1 MLNKLPTLAHLM
13 RTLQK
18 MPYIT
23 SKNLCRITS
32 YFLELN
38 EEQTM
43 AFCTV
48 LLKAKKDIVHCT
60 TCFSWCERKH
70 ECIFCLSKKRDQSI
84 VCLVE
89 NWHDLLAIENT
100 EGFNGVYHVLG
111 GVISPLDGINPD
123 DLTIDALVDR
133 VAAYEIKEVI
143 MGLNQTPEGE
153 VTASFI
159 DKKLK
164 KTGVV
169 VSRLARGIPVGYSLE
184 SMDRVTV
191 YKALSE
197 RIPF

>member
-1 MLNKLPTLAHLM
+1 M
-13 RTLQK
+13 
-18 MPYIT
+18 
-23 SKNLCRITS
+23 
-32 YFLELN
+32 
-38 EEQTM
+38 
-43 AFCTV
+43 
-48 LLKAKKDIVHCT
+48 
-60 TCFSWCERKH
+60 
-70 ECIFCLSKKRDQSI
+70 SKKRDQSI

-133 VAAYEIKEVI
+133 VAVYEIKEVI